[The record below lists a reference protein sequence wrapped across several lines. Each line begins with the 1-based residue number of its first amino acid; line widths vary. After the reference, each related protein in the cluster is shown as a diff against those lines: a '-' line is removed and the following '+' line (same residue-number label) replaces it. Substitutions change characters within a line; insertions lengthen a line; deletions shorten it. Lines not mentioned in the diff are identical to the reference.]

1 MNNAK
6 EIFSRTELLIG
17 QDRLEKL
24 KNSSV
29 ILFGV
34 GGVGSFVAEAL
45 ARGGVG
51 KITLVDRDT
60 VSVSNINRQLIALGS
75 TVGRMKTEV
84 MAERIK
90 DINPEAEVECKNIFV
105 SSENIDEFDFSQYDY
120 VIDAIDTVS
129 AKILLI
135 EESKKCGTEVISSMG
150 TGNKLHPEM
159 LKIEDI
165 SKTSVCPLARV
176 MRRELRSRGINH
188 LKVLYS
194 EEETVKQENPLF
206 DKETKKQIPGS
217 ISFVPSCAGL
227 LIASEVIRNL
237 VEI

>member
-60 VSVSNINRQLIALGS
+60 VSVSNINRQIIALGS

-165 SKTSVCPLARV
+165 SKTSVALL
-176 MRRELRSRGINH
+176 REL
-188 LKVLYS
+188 
-194 EEETVKQENPLF
+194 
-206 DKETKKQIPGS
+206 
-217 ISFVPSCAGL
+217 
-227 LIASEVIRNL
+227 
-237 VEI
+237 